1 MPPHRELNRRWLA
14 AGLPLLGFG
23 GLICQEED
31 IMRKL
36 VLSAMLLAAAP
47 FAAAAMDITPD
58 SANINWGPAPPA
70 LPPGAQ
76 LAVMSGDPGASGP
89 YVVRAKLPAGYT
101 VPPHTHPTDEN
112 VTVLSGEFHLGTGD
126 NLDKTKG
133 EAVMPGGFFRVEQ
146 GMQHYAW
153 STEPTVIQIHG
164 MGPFAINYVN
174 PADDP
179 RNMSTMSTGQTT
191 GQK

>member
-1 MPPHRELNRRWLA
+1 LIAFRSLRAYYPRVR
-14 AGLPLLGFG
+14 GLT
-23 GLICQEED
+23 CQEED

-36 VLSAMLLAAAP
+36 VLSALLLAAAP

-58 SANINWGPAPPA
+58 PANINWGPGPAA

-76 LAVMSGDPGASGP
+76 FAVISGDPGSNGP

-101 VPPHTHPTDEN
+101 VPPHTHPGDEN
-112 VTVLSGEFHLGTGD
+112 VTVLSGEFHFAMGD
-126 NLDKTKG
+126 KLDKAKG
-133 EAVMPGGFFRVEQ
+133 EAVMPGGFFRAEQ

-153 STEPTVIQIHG
+153 STASTVIQIHG
-164 MGPFAINYVN
+164 MGPFAITYVN

-179 RNMSTMSTGQTT
+179 RNVSTMSTGQTT